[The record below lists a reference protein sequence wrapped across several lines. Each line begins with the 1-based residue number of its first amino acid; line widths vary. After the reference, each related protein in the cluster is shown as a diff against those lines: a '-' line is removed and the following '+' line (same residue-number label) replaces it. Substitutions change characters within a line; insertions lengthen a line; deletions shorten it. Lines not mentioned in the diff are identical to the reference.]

1 MLDNAVN
8 DMAVEELIKAQ
19 FGLQLEVKQMIVRS
33 VPVSRVA
40 TASVFLTPK
49 RQVFALIQAQ
59 SAMTLGDTASI
70 AKKMGLSVDQ
80 FLPPQHDETYFSGI
94 ARDKFREVFPGRR
107 DISDVELRYYRTLV
121 PYNPALLR
129 VGAIEG
135 GVIKQFDPHDT
146 SGWRLAAKFS
156 YKQIS
161 TL

>member
-59 SAMTLGDTASI
+59 SAMTLGDA
-70 AKKMGLSVDQ
+70 
-80 FLPPQHDETYFSGI
+80 
-94 ARDKFREVFPGRR
+94 ARYCQKDG
-107 DISDVELRYYRTLV
+107 S
-121 PYNPALLR
+121 
-129 VGAIEG
+129 
-135 GVIKQFDPHDT
+135 QC
-146 SGWRLAAKFS
+146 
-156 YKQIS
+156 
-161 TL
+161 